1 MQIGN
6 TGVIKDDPT
15 VIRERL
21 LNQAI
26 EKVEGFTNL
35 PSGIQNNLLDESNL
49 VDIEKLFSPFSEITS
64 EDEEEV
70 DYEEEL

>member
-15 VIRERL
+15 VIREEL

-35 PSGIQNNLLDESNL
+35 IKN
-49 VDIEKLFSPFSEITS
+49 
-64 EDEEEV
+64 
-70 DYEEEL
+70 